1 MEMIA
6 NIVLNFVLIVVMILF
21 VALVGVFGLK
31 MIVLQSVELLA
42 VLKDVFKKEA
52 R

>member
-6 NIVLNFVLIVVMILF
+6 NIVLNCALIVVMILF

-31 MIVLQSVELLA
+31 MIVLQSAELLG
-42 VLKDVFKKEA
+42 VLKSLFKKEA
-52 R
+52 K